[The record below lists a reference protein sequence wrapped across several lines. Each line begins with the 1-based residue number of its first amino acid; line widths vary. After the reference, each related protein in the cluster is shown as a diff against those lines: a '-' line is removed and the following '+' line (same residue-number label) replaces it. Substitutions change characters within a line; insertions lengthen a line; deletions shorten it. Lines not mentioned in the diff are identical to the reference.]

1 MDREVVALER
11 TVQKVSAAQWRILIL
26 LVISVWIN
34 YMDRSNLSVAG
45 PKLSAEF
52 SLSPVW
58 FGVLSS
64 AFFWTYTVMQP
75 VAGWLVDRFN
85 VAWVFAIGYFL
96 WSLATGLTGLVT
108 GLQML
113 LVCRLI
119 LGLGES
125 IAYPAYSGILANH
138 FPQHRLALANALI
151 DAGSKMGPA
160 LGTFVGALL
169 VDRVGWRIFFIS
181 LGVVGGTWLIPWAF
195 WSPRAATRL
204 TKPVASTASL
214 GYGEILRVRAAW
226 GTAIALFCGNYFW
239 YFLVT
244 WLPMYLVNERK
255 LSMQSMAVLGS
266 MPFVVIAISA
276 VTAGWFSDRWIQR
289 GGSVTKVRLL
299 FAVSGLAGSMVIVFV
314 PLLETTWM
322 AMVVLHLAGFFY
334 GLYTSNLWTITQ
346 TLAGPTAA
354 GRWSGFQNCCG
365 NLSGIVAPWLTGFV
379 VGRTGKYYLAF
390 LACCCVLAV
399 GACSY
404 VFVVRKVE
412 RIRWSTDRV

>member
-1 MDREVVALER
+1 MVALER
-11 TVQKVSAAQWRILIL
+11 TVQKVSAAQWRILVL
-26 LVISVWIN
+26 LIISVWIN
-34 YMDRSNLSVAG
+34 YMDRANLSVAA
-45 PKLSAEF
+45 PQLRSEL
-52 SLSPVW
+52 SLSPLQL
-58 FGVLSS
+58 GMLLS
-64 AFFWTYTVMQP
+64 AFFWTYAALQP

-96 WSLATGLTGLVT
+96 WSVATGVTGLVA
-108 GLQML
+108 GFQML

-125 IAYPAYSGILANH
+125 IAYPAYSSILANH

-160 LGTFVGALL
+160 LGTLLGALL
-169 VDRVGWRIFFIS
+169 VGSVGWRIFFIV
-181 LGVVGGTWLIPWAF
+181 LGLVGGTWLIPWAF

-204 TKPVASTASL
+204 TRVAAAIETPSF
-214 GYGEILRVRAAW
+214 GEILRVRAAW

-244 WLPMYLVNERK
+244 WLPSYLIDERK

-276 VTAGWFSDRWIQR
+276 VSAGWLSDRWIQR
-289 GGSVTKVRLL
+289 GGSVTQVRLL
-299 FAVSGLAGSMVIVFV
+299 FAASGLAGSAVIVLV
-314 PLLETTWM
+314 PILKTAWM

-334 GLYTSNLWTITQ
+334 GLYSSNLWAITQ

-365 NLSGIVAPWLTGFV
+365 NMSGVVAPWLTGFV
-379 VGRTGKYYLAF
+379 VSRTGKYYLAF
-390 LACCCVLAV
+390 VACCAVLAI
-399 GACSY
+399 GSCSY
-404 VFVVRKVE
+404 IFVVRKVE

>member
-1 MDREVVALER
+1 VVTLEKA
-11 TVQKVSAAQWRILIL
+11 VQKVSAAQWRILIL
-26 LVISVWIN
+26 LIVSVWIN
-34 YMDRSNLSVAG
+34 YMDRANLSVAA
-45 PKLSAEF
+45 PQLRSEL
-52 SLSPVW
+52 SLSPLQM
-58 FGVLSS
+58 GMLLS
-64 AFFWTYTVMQP
+64 AFFWTYAALQP

-96 WSLATGLTGLVT
+96 WSIATGLTGLVT
-108 GLQML
+108 GIQAL

-125 IAYPAYSGILANH
+125 IAYPAYSNILANH

-160 LGTFVGALL
+160 LGTLVGALL
-169 VDRVGWRIFFIS
+169 VGSVGWRIFFIV

-204 TKPVASTASL
+204 TRVAASAESPSFA
-214 GYGEILRVRAAW
+214 EILRVRAAW

-244 WLPMYLVNERK
+244 WLPSYLIDERK
-255 LSMQSMAVLGS
+255 LSMQSMAILGS

-276 VTAGWFSDRWIQR
+276 VSAGWLSDRWIQR
-289 GGSVTKVRLL
+289 GGSVTQVRLL
-299 FAVSGLAGSMVIVFV
+299 FTATGLAGSMVIVLV
-314 PLLETTWM
+314 PILRTAWM
-322 AMVVLHLAGFFY
+322 AMVVLHLAAFFY
-334 GLYTSNLWTITQ
+334 GLYSSNLWTVTQ

-365 NLSGIVAPWLTGFV
+365 NMSGVVAPWLTGFV
-379 VGRTGKYYLAF
+379 VSRTGKYYLAF
-390 LACCCVLAV
+390 VACCVVLAI
-399 GACSY
+399 GSCSY
-404 VFVVRKVE
+404 IFVVRKVE